1 MLGRNPNNDLERP
14 RINEDGILLTATD
27 GSPIGVLNSNGD
39 AVNPATEEGLQAIK
53 DSVDA
58 IEGGQ
63 NTQDELAILEEIL
76 SVAKG
81 LATAR
86 GLIGDLR
93 ISVVGGTLPT
103 VSTVST
109 VATLTNMAQIGTTPT
124 NSLVPAQL
132 NGVAVASNINNIV
145 VS

>member
-1 MLGRNPNNDLERP
+1 MLGRNPQGQLERP
-14 RINEDGILLTATD
+14 IVDADGKLIVSID
-27 GSPIGVLNSNGD
+27 GSPAGVLDSEGK
-39 AVNPATEEGLQAIK
+39 AVDPATEGTLIELKA
-53 DSVDA
+53 SVDEL
-58 IEGGQ
+58 EGGQ

-76 SVAKG
+76 SVARG

-109 VATLTNMAQIGTTPT
+109 LTNIAQIGTTPT